1 MHASARR
8 CMRAH
13 ASVWCARCAC
23 ACACVCVRACVCVCV
38 CARVG
43 GCEPPPPT
51 RIVPLHDIT
60 RLRSICVFAAMSAAY
75 SLPVGRSAGLFLAQ
89 TVPARPRR
97 AFKLCYKVVQSVI
110 NRSQARP
117 PDVRMHVNPC
127 THAHA
132 RTRKRTHTRKHMLT
146 FSHARAL
153 AYAPSHLR
161 LAQTHTGTAVPGGH
175 VAGCAVSTHGSRTA
189 SYRHH

>member
-1 MHASARR
+1 MCVRVR
-8 CMRAH
+8 VRT
-13 ASVWCARCAC
+13 CAR
-23 ACACVCVRACVCVCV
+23 VRVCVCA

-51 RIVPLHDIT
+51 RIVPRHGIS

-75 SLPVGRSAGLFLAQ
+75 SLIACRHLPVGRSAGLFLAQ

-132 RTRKRTHTRKHMLT
+132 RTCKRTHTRKHMLACT
-146 FSHARAL
+146 GGRALARAL

-161 LAQTHTGTAVPGGH
+161 LAQTHTGTAVPGSH